1 MATPSTRA
9 RVRALVGG
17 TLGLSVLS
25 FVLQLLVVRPDI
37 WPAGAG
43 LMLSGDLLPA
53 RLSEPDLMLR
63 IRPPDLRRALPQSL
77 TVTAVIP
84 GSEAA
89 RLGIVQGM
97 TVSPSLADAES
108 ALRSWRDEYRKGPAG
123 PVTLTIESLRKPVTL
138 QPQSVWG
145 VETATRSAWLRQ
157 HLGALIQMAGFLT
170 GATILLVLGS
180 RGLTATLT
188 TLALMFTAVA
198 NGGPLLGAEL
208 GVPVVGELLLIF
220 SWMATALSFP
230 IIGLTVLHFPTRAPI
245 LVGRPWIYVVLC
257 ALPTPVLVIS
267 LTAAAF
273 LLGSDAMLSPLAW
286 FATNAWLF
294 DASFVAALAANVAI
308 VIEGIHRYRTN
319 VDQNER
325 RRIQIVVYTGV
336 PAVFAY
342 AIKAGVPLV
351 SSLAGRPVE
360 LPWLIEGLLQSV
372 VLLPAL
378 GLPYAVA
385 IKHVFSPRTVL
396 RRSLQYAFARRT
408 LSILIVL
415 PMAAL
420 VISFIT
426 QKNRPLG
433 DILVGQPL
441 FYVISVALIALSLR
455 YRDQAQR
462 ALDKKFFRAEYDA
475 REILLG
481 LANRVPF
488 EHDPINLV
496 STVLGSIDE
505 ALHPEAMA
513 VLAGED
519 GLEVLAA
526 RRMTTRPLERESA
539 LVTLLR
545 WSDAPL
551 EIYLDDDRSQAAR
564 LPAADRAWLDESGAT
579 LLVPM
584 FAGSGHFTATPGG
597 SAEPSAQR
605 ALIGVV
611 ALGEKRS
618 EEPYTA
624 EDRKLLSGIAAQMS
638 VALDLSRLRK
648 RASGIDRGVTA
659 TPTLTPT
666 MVVGTVP
673 AFSAQLVMC
682 TTCRRCYDLSMQTV
696 TATCP
701 DDGTPLQV
709 VMGMPPVVDGKYRVD
724 AVIGR
729 GGMGAV
735 FRAKD
740 VRLER
745 DVAVKV
751 VRAELVSNP
760 ESRARFQREAQI
772 VARLQ
777 HPGIVTVFDYG
788 ALPDGA
794 AFLIMEF
801 VRGEDLRHV
810 LKREKTLPRARA
822 IAIATGVAGSIEAAH
837 RAGVLHRDLKPENIL
852 LPDNNAGPKVLDFGV
867 AKLTDSATTSGLV
880 TQSATVVG
888 TPAYMA
894 PEQLRGEVVDGRAD
908 VYSLAVLT
916 YETLTGR
923 LPYGMGSFID
933 IGIRQAEGAARV
945 SFDGVDPPVAAALQ
959 RALSLAREERPATA
973 AAFADELA
981 LFL

>member
-1 MATPSTRA
+1 
-9 RVRALVGG
+9 VRALVGG
-17 TLGLSVLS
+17 ALALSALGFALHLS
-25 FVLQLLVVRPDI
+25 VVRPYL

-43 LMLSGDLLPA
+43 LTLSGDVLPA
-53 RLSEPDLMLR
+53 RLADPDLMLR
-63 IRPPDLRRALPQSL
+63 IRPPDLRRTVPQTL
-77 TVTAVIP
+77 TVTAVMP
-84 GSEAA
+84 GGEGE
-89 RLGIVQGM
+89 RLGITTG
-97 TVSPSLADAES
+97 TTTGSPLPDAES
-108 ALRSWRDEYRKGPAG
+108 ALRLWRDEYRKGPRAA
-123 PVTLTIESLRKPVTL
+123 VTLTTAQRTDAVTL
-138 QPQSVWG
+138 QPQSAWRADG
-145 VETATRSAWLRQ
+145 ATRRAWLRQ
-157 HLGALIQMAGFLT
+157 HVGAVVLMAGFLA
-170 GATILLVLGS
+170 GATTLLLLGS
-180 RGLTATLT
+180 RGMTATLI
-188 TLALMFTAVA
+188 TLAMIFTAAA

-208 GVPVVGELLLIF
+208 RVPIVGELLLLF
-220 SWMATALSFP
+220 SWTATAVSFP
-230 IIGLTVLHFPTRAPI
+230 IIGIAVLHFPTRARI
-245 LVGRPWIYVVLC
+245 LDGRRWIYAVLC
-257 ALPTPVLVIS
+257 ALPAPVLVIS
-267 LTAAAF
+267 LVAAAF
-273 LLGSDAMLSPLAW
+273 LLGSDAMVAPLAW

-294 DASFVAALAANVAI
+294 DASFTAALAANVAI
-308 VIEGIHRYRTN
+308 VIEGIRRYRTN
-319 VDQNER
+319 VDANER

-342 AIKAGVPLV
+342 AINVGVPLI

-360 LPWLIEGLLQSV
+360 LPWLIAGLLHSV

-378 GLPYAVA
+378 ALPYAVA
-385 IKHVFSPRTVL
+385 VKHVFSPRTVL

-408 LSILIVL
+408 LSVLIVL

-426 QKNRPLG
+426 QRDRPLG
-433 DILVGQPL
+433 EIILGQPL
-441 FYVISVALIALSLR
+441 FYVISVALIALGLR

-475 REILLG
+475 REILVA
-481 LANRVPF
+481 LANRVPY
-488 EHDPINLV
+488 EHDAINLIAA
-496 STVLGSIDE
+496 VLESIDE
-505 ALHPEAMA
+505 ALHPETMA

-519 GLEVLAA
+519 GRLDVLAS
-526 RRMTTRPLERESA
+526 RRMTARPLDRDSG

-551 EIYLDDDRSQAAR
+551 EIYLDDERSPAAR

-584 FAGSGHFTATPGG
+584 FAGSGSYGSAGGG

-605 ALIGVV
+605 PLIGVI

-624 EDRKLLSGIAAQMS
+624 EDRKLLSGISAQMS

-648 RASGIDRGVTA
+648 RASASERTPTT

-666 MVVGTVP
+666 MVVRTEA

-682 TTCRRCYDLSMQTV
+682 HTCRRCYDLSQQQHPAV
-696 TATCP
+696 CP
-701 DDGTPLQV
+701 DDGTKLQV
-709 VMGMPPVVDGKYRVD
+709 VLGMPPVVDGKYRVE

-794 AFLIMEF
+794 AFLIMEY

-810 LKREKTLPRARA
+810 LKREKALPAARA
-822 IAIATGVAGSIEAAH
+822 IAIAAGVAASIDAAH

-852 LPDNNAGPKVLDFGV
+852 LPESHTGPKVLDFGV
-867 AKLTDSATTSGLV
+867 AKLTDTATTGGLV

-908 VYSLAVLT
+908 IYSLAVLT
-916 YETLTGR
+916 YEALTGR
-923 LPYGMGSFID
+923 LPYGAGSFID
-933 IGIRQAEGAARV
+933 VGVRQAEGAARV
-945 SFDGVDPPVAAALQ
+945 SFEGVPPTLAGALQ
-959 RALSLAREERPATA
+959 RAFSLSREERPATA
-973 AAFADELA
+973 AAFADELT
-981 LFL
+981 LLL